1 VKATCG
7 MMIRSYS
14 NKSKHHPNDVIIYG
28 FFELD
33 FTTKILIHK
42 LSMPHVISYTFAYIG
57 SYVASSN
64 QLRVT

>member
-1 VKATCG
+1 MKATCG
-7 MMIRSYS
+7 MMISSYS

-33 FTTKILIHK
+33 FITKISIHK
-42 LSMPHVISYTFAYIG
+42 LSMPRAISYTFAYIG

-64 QLRVT
+64 QLCVT